1 MQSQKPAEDIK
12 HSQSKTDA
20 SLAAPRH
27 ENNTSVVGH
36 DLATSAVDAS
46 TGSYTNVQEIISAA
60 TYCCDL
66 TG

>member
-1 MQSQKPAEDIK
+1 MQSQKSAEDIK
-12 HSQSKTDA
+12 HSQSKADA
-20 SLAAPRH
+20 SLAAARH

>member
-20 SLAAPRH
+20 SLAASRH

-36 DLATSAVDAS
+36 DSATSAVDAS
-46 TGSYTNVQEIISAA
+46 TGSYRDVQEIISAA